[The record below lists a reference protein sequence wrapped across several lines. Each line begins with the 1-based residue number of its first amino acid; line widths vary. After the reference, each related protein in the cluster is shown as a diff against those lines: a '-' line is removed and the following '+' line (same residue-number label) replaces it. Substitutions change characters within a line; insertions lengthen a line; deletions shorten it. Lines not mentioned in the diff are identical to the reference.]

1 MRLEVV
7 ARKTLD
13 AGELDRA
20 GQLADELLA
29 KSPTSVTGLLIAGY
43 VAASKNRVNDAE
55 AFYSRIPDSPNP
67 LALEGRCFL
76 AQLLIFD
83 RGQAEAAEAIY
94 RRILEHAP
102 EYGLALQG
110 LASLMEAEGRKWEL
124 IPYLLR
130 AIRAGRTESG
140 NLLGVGWVQLP
151 GSNREVMQRCR
162 KECPEDPLPLLGLA
176 RIAIRENNI
185 SQAIDML
192 QELIAVRP
200 GQLEAQA
207 LLGRCLSDSADYQ
220 SWLKWHSQVPKDIET
235 IPDFWFAR
243 GLCLENQSQLTS
255 AARCFW
261 ECCRR
266 DPDHPE
272 ASYHLNR
279 VLLQLNEPALAQP
292 FGERARS
299 LEFLGQQM
307 TLIHSRNTNV
317 TLMADIATRLESLGR
332 VWEAWGWLKL
342 LSEIQPNLQSRKNVA
357 RIEQSLTNLALQ
369 RTRESS
375 NPALAVDL
383 SKYPLSDF
391 QKLGSQVASDIP
403 AASQRIKFADQA
415 AEAGIK
421 FQYFNG
427 RDLGAVGLYS
437 YQTFGGGVLALDYD
451 ADGWQD
457 IFLPQ
462 GSELPTKSGGQNAT
476 DRCFRNQGNGQFS
489 EVTGPAGLTDSQ
501 FSHGGSVGD
510 FNNDG
515 FPDIYVTN
523 IDSNRLMVN
532 NGDGTFTDITSSLA
546 ATDRYWTCSAVMA
559 DFNGDGLPDLFD
571 GTYLGGSDVFTRICR
586 QNEIARACSPLV
598 FPAERDRLYL
608 NLGDGRFQEM
618 SEACGTSNPEGKG
631 LGVVAADFDFSR
643 RLSLFVAN
651 DMEANSFFVNET
663 DPEGEPQPRFV
674 EQAVA
679 TGLAYDSDGRAQAC
693 MGVAVGDANGDG
705 KLDVFVTNYHHE
717 SNALYIQQPNGFFQD
732 ESRKA
737 GLRDPSFSVLG
748 FGTQFLD
755 ADLDG
760 WEDLI
765 VTNGHVDDFTHQGIP
780 FQMQPQ
786 LFFNAGRG
794 RFVELPASQL
804 GAYFQGKW
812 LGRGLVRLDWNRDGL
827 DDFAVSHLDRPF
839 GLLTNQTTDSGGFLR
854 VSLRGT
860 TGSRDAIGTTV
871 TATIG
876 KRVLIR
882 QLTAGDGYLASNH
895 HELVF
900 GLGDS
905 PRVDKLEIR
914 WPSGTIQSFDGF
926 DRNQQV
932 LFIEGRQQPVILHV
946 P

>member
-7 ARKTLD
+7 ARKTLNG
-13 AGELDRA
+13 GELERA
-20 GQLADELLA
+20 GQLADDLLV
-29 KSPTSVTGLLIAGY
+29 KSPTSVTGLMIAGY
-43 VAASKNRVNDAE
+43 VAASKSRIDDAE

-76 AQLLIFD
+76 AQLLLFD
-83 RGQAEAAEAIY
+83 RGRAEEAEAIY
-94 RRILEHAP
+94 RRILEHDSD
-102 EYGLALQG
+102 YGLALQG

-124 IPYLLR
+124 IPYMLG
-130 AIRAGRTESG
+130 AMRAGRTESG

-151 GSNREVMQRCR
+151 GSNREVMERCR
-162 KECPEDPLPLLGLA
+162 KASPDAPLPLLGMA

-185 SQAIDML
+185 SQAIKML
-192 QELIAVRP
+192 QELISLRP
-200 GQLEAQA
+200 NQLEAQA
-207 LLGRCLSDSADYQ
+207 LLGRCLAESPDHQ
-220 SWLKWHSQVPKDIET
+220 QWLKWHAQVPKDIVT

-243 GLCLENQSQLTS
+243 GLWLENQGEMHS

-272 ASYHLNR
+272 ANYHLNR
-279 VLLQLNEPALAQP
+279 VLLQLNEPTLAQP

-299 LEFLGQQM
+299 LELLGQQM

-332 VWEAWGWLKL
+332 LWEAWGWLKL
-342 LSEIQPNLQSRKNVA
+342 LSEIQPNLQSQRNVA
-357 RIEQSLTNLALQ
+357 RIEQILVNLSLQ

-375 NPALAVDL
+375 NPAFAVDL

-391 QKLGSQVASDIP
+391 QKLGSPVASDAP
-403 AASQRIKFADQA
+403 VTSKRIKFGDQA
-415 AEAGIK
+415 SEAGIN
-421 FQYFNG
+421 FLYFNG
-427 RDLGAVGLYS
+427 RDPGAVGLYS
-437 YQTFGGGVLALDYD
+437 YQTFGGGVIVLDYD
-451 ADGWQD
+451 SDGWQD

-462 GSELPTKSGGQNAT
+462 GSHWPAKTDGQNST
-476 DRCFRNQGNGQFS
+476 DRFFRNQGNGQFA
-489 EVTGPAGLTDSQ
+489 EVTGPAGLTDTQ

-515 FPDIYVTN
+515 FPDVYVTN
-523 IDSNRLMVN
+523 VDSNRLMVN
-532 NGDGTFTDITSSLA
+532 NGDGTFTDVTSNMA
-546 ATDRYWTCSAVMA
+546 TTDRYWTCSAVMA

-586 QNEIARACSPLV
+586 QNDIARACSPLV

-618 SEACGTSNPEGKG
+618 SEACGTSNPKGKG

-663 DPEGEPQPRFV
+663 NPDGEPQPKFV

-679 TGLAYDSDGRAQAC
+679 MGLAYDSDGRAQAC

-705 KLDVFVTNYHHE
+705 KLDLFVTNYHHE
-717 SNALYIQQPNGFFQD
+717 SNALYIQQSNGFFQD
-732 ESRKA
+732 ESRRA
-737 GLRDPSFSVLG
+737 GLRDPSFAMLG

-760 WEDLI
+760 WEDL
-765 VTNGHVDDFTHQGIP
+765 VVANGHVDDFTHQGIP

-786 LFFNAGRG
+786 LFFNAGHG
-794 RFVELPASQL
+794 RFVELPSSQL
-804 GAYFQGKW
+804 GTYFQGKW
-812 LGRGLVRLDWNRDGL
+812 LGRGLARLDWNRDGL

-854 VSLRGT
+854 ISLRGT
-860 TGSRDAIGTTV
+860 IGSRDAIGATV

-876 KRVLIR
+876 KRVLVR

-895 HELVF
+895 RELVF

-905 PRVDKLEIR
+905 QRVDHLEIR
-914 WPSGTIQSFDGF
+914 WPAGMVQSYDGY
-926 DRNQQV
+926 DRNQH
-932 LFIEGRQQPVILHV
+932 LLIIEGRQEPVTLRV